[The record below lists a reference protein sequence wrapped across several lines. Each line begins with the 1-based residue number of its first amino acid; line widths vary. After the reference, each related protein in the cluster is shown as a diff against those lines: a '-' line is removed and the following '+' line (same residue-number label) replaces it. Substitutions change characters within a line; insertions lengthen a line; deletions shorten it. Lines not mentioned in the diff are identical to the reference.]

1 VAIPNH
7 YVISLIMSNN
17 LPDPI
22 IIQPISNL
30 TVGVN
35 AADTT
40 LNLSNYFDDPLT
52 TGKVARF
59 NLAPVNLSPTTI
71 GTIGNGVI
79 NVVLFD
85 QVNQGAPLTVQN
97 FQNYVNSNRY
107 TNSFIHRSVANFI
120 VQGGGY
126 TYNNGTL
133 TTIPSNPPVQNEYSA
148 VRSNTRGTIAMAKL
162 GNDPNS
168 ATNQWFFNLGD
179 NSANLNNQNGGFTVF
194 GQARTA
200 SDLATIDAIAAVRVY
215 NAGGVFTNLPLT
227 QNVISDSNFVRFS
240 SITISQ
246 QPELSFA
253 IVGNTRPT
261 LVTPT
266 ITNNQLTLDY
276 LPNQAGNADITVR
289 ATNLFGEAINYTFTA
304 KVLPRISISA
314 NKTIVE
320 GLTSPQAVSYT
331 VTLSNPSNQ
340 AITVNYGT
348 SNGTAQA
355 GLDYTNISGTL
366 TFNPGITSQVLNV
379 PILNDSLTESNES
392 FNLTLSNFVNALPGA
407 KIVARTTITDTLNA
421 AVTTTLAP
429 NVENLTLTGANAIN
443 GTGNASNNRIIGNGA
458 NNIIN
463 GAAGSDTLTG
473 GAGSDTFVFRFGQST
488 LAAPDRITDLAI
500 GIDKIDLLTQ
510 GGAATGAPKAFSRAA
525 NSNLSSLA
533 NVVNQ
538 VFTDANGLTASNQ
551 ALGVNR
557 AALVTVT
564 TAGIA
569 GTYLIINDNVAGFQS
584 ANDSLINITG
594 FTGTLPGL
602 GAIAVNSFFV

>member
-1 VAIPNH
+1 MTIPNH
-7 YVISLIMSNN
+7 YVILIIMPNN

-22 IIQPISNL
+22 ITQLINNP

-35 AADTT
+35 ATDTI

-85 QVNQGAPLTVQN
+85 QINQGAPLTVQN
-97 FQNYVNSNRY
+97 FQNYVNSNSY
-107 TNSFIHRSVANFI
+107 TNSFIHRSIPNFI

-133 TTIPSNPPVQNEYSA
+133 TTIPSNAPVQNEYSA

-168 ATNQWFFNLGD
+168 ATNQWFFNLAD

-194 GQARTA
+194 GQAQTA
-200 SDLATIDAIAAVRVY
+200 SDLATIDAIAAVQVY
-215 NAGGVFTNLPLT
+215 NAGGPFTNLPLT
-227 QNVISDSNFVRFS
+227 QAAISDSNFVRFS

-246 QPELSFA
+246 QAELSFS
-253 IVGNTRPT
+253 IVGNTNPT

-304 KVLPRISISA
+304 KVLPSISISS

-320 GLTSPQAVSYT
+320 GLTSPQTVGYT
-331 VTLSNPSNQ
+331 VTLANASNQ
-340 AITVNYGT
+340 VITVNYGT
-348 SNGTAQA
+348 SDGTAKA

-366 TFNPGITSQVLNV
+366 TFNPGITSQVINV
-379 PILNDSLTESNES
+379 PILNDALTESNEN
-392 FNLTLSNFVNALPGA
+392 FNLTLSNFVNALPGT
-407 KIVARTTITDTLNA
+407 KIVATTTLTDTLNA
-421 AVTTTLAP
+421 AVTTTLATT
-429 NVENLTLTGANAIN
+429 VENLTLTGTNAIN
-443 GTGNASNNRIIGNGA
+443 GTGNSSNNRIIGNSA
-458 NNIIN
+458 NNIID
-463 GAAGSDTLTG
+463 GAAGGDTLTG
-473 GAGSDTFVFRFGQST
+473 GTGTDTFVFRFGQST
-488 LAAPDRITDLAI
+488 LAAPDRITDFAV

-510 GGAATGAPKAFSRAA
+510 AGAATAAPTAFSRAA
-525 NSNLSSLA
+525 DSNLTTLA

-538 VFTDANGLTASNQ
+538 VFADANGLTAGNQ

-564 TAGIA
+564 TTGIA

-584 ANDSLINITG
+584 ANDSLVNITG
-594 FTGTLPGL
+594 FSGTLPGL
-602 GAIAVNSFFV
+602 GAIAVNSFFA